1 VSVYI
6 LHHSSRDMNLED
18 TGRIFGTYDAKN
30 VIASMNAETKMIS
43 LSLSLSL
50 SFSLF
55 LINI

>member
-1 VSVYI
+1 
-6 LHHSSRDMNLED
+6 MNLED